1 MLENTQYD
9 LSTILQGEDKHLY
22 DARSQMVVKANE
34 LIQKSRFNLSL
45 QQQKIVLYLISQIT
59 PYDEDFRTYE
69 FSINEFCKVCG
80 IDESSGKNYLDL
92 KTAIKDIA
100 DQSVWVTLPNG
111 QETLLRWIE
120 KPYINS
126 NSGLVRIRLDEDMKP
141 YLLQLK
147 QNFTK
152 YELIWTLSFR
162 CKYSTRLYELIK
174 SIHYNELETYE
185 RTYNLAEL
193 KRILGAESYNIYN
206 AFKTRVLD
214 PAIKE
219 INEFSDKTLTYFPLK
234 TGRAVDRIK
243 FIIESKDGMETLS
256 RRLELEEKY
265 LTRSSRRSDDQMAL
279 WDFDEEEETVA
290 SSQ

>member
-1 MLENTQYD
+1 MEKTQYD
-9 LSTILQGEDKHLY
+9 LSSILHGEEKHLF
-22 DARSQMVVKANE
+22 DARSQTVVKANE

-59 PYDEDFRTYE
+59 PYDEEFRTYE

-120 KPYINS
+120 KPYINA

-147 QNFTK
+147 QNFTQ

-193 KRILGAESYNIYN
+193 KRILGAENYTIYN

-234 TGRAVDRIK
+234 TGRAIDRIK
-243 FIIESKDGMETLS
+243 FIIESKDGQETMF

-265 LTRSSRRSDDQMAL
+265 LTRSSRRTDDQMAL
-279 WDFDEEEETVA
+279 WDLDEEEKTVS

>member
-120 KPYINS
+120 KPYINA

-193 KRILGAESYNIYN
+193 KRILGAENYNIYN

-234 TGRAVDRIK
+234 TGPAVDRIK
-243 FIIESKDGMETLS
+243 FIIESKDGVETLS